1 MAQGPLPFQYE
12 VENKSTGMTALAG
25 LPVYL
30 EFFHVTD
37 LRGLIA
43 KHVNVHGR
51 TQGWTDEQLVSALLW
66 LNISGWECIDDIRI
80 LEADEGLSRFLSEI
94 EDHGAVHRRNAG
106 L

>member
-1 MAQGPLPFQYE
+1 MALGPLPFQYE

-51 TQGWTDEQLVSALLW
+51 TQG
-66 LNISGWECIDDIRI
+66 
-80 LEADEGLSRFLSEI
+80 
-94 EDHGAVHRRNAG
+94 
-106 L
+106 

>member
-25 LPVYL
+25 LPVYV
-30 EFFHVTD
+30 EFSHVTG

-51 TQGWTDEQLVSALLW
+51 TQG
-66 LNISGWECIDDIRI
+66 
-80 LEADEGLSRFLSEI
+80 
-94 EDHGAVHRRNAG
+94 
-106 L
+106 